1 MEQRFNERRSKI
13 RIRNALKNSHKAESH
28 KVESKRLYD
37 FRPSTLRLQRME
49 EIINKV
55 ANSALEVFDLEDYY
69 PKGMRVQIDISQWLL
84 EGFLLKEK
92 DFREHL
98 KNHDWS
104 QYQDQYV
111 AVYCSTDA
119 IIPAWALILV
129 GVHLAPF
136 AKKVVNGTI
145 EDLDASLYEELL
157 SKIDY
162 SVYKGKPV
170 IVKGCSRKPVPMR
183 AYILAT
189 NYLQPFARS
198 IMYGEACSAVPLYK
212 ESKK

>member
-1 MEQRFNERRSKI
+1 
-13 RIRNALKNSHKAESH
+13 
-28 KVESKRLYD
+28 
-37 FRPSTLRLQRME
+37 ME

-92 DFREHL
+92 DFRAHL

-111 AVYCSTDA
+111 ALHCSTDA
-119 IIPAWALILV
+119 IVPAWSSILV
-129 GVHLAPF
+129 AVYLAPY

-145 EDLDASLYEELL
+145 EDLEASLYEEIL
-157 SKIDY
+157 SKLDY
-162 SVYKGKPV
+162 SLYKNKAV
-170 IVKGCSRKPVPMR
+170 ILKGCSKKPVPMR

-189 NYLQPFARS
+189 IYLQPFARS

>member
-1 MEQRFNERRSKI
+1 
-13 RIRNALKNSHKAESH
+13 
-28 KVESKRLYD
+28 
-37 FRPSTLRLQRME
+37 ME

-111 AVYCSTDA
+111 AINCSTDA
-119 IIPAWALILV
+119 IVPAWSSILV
-129 GVHLAPF
+129 AIQLAPY

-145 EDLDASLYEELL
+145 EDLDASLYEEIL
-157 SKIDY
+157 SKLD
-162 SVYKGKPV
+162 
-170 IVKGCSRKPVPMR
+170 
-183 AYILAT
+183 
-189 NYLQPFARS
+189 
-198 IMYGEACSAVPLYK
+198 
-212 ESKK
+212 